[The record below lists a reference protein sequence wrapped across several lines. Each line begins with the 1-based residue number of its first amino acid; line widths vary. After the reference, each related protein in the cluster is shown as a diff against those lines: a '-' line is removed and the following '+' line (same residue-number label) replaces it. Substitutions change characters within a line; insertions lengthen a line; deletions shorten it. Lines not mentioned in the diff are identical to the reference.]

1 MNKKNN
7 INKEIL
13 LVLLGMIIVTLV
25 LLCLRYYK
33 KDEVISDNI
42 RKNI

>member
-13 LVLLGMIIVTLV
+13 LVLLGMIIVTLI
-25 LLCLRYYK
+25 LLCVRYYN
-33 KDEVISDNI
+33 KDEVI
-42 RKNI
+42 

>member
-13 LVLLGMIIVTLV
+13 LVLLGMIIVTLI
-25 LLCLRYYK
+25 LLCVRY
-33 KDEVISDNI
+33 
-42 RKNI
+42 